1 MSDTGNVIACRPGC
15 YDLPLKDALEELSGL
30 GVHYAEVPPPADGDY
45 AALADMAK
53 GAGVAISSFG
63 TGCCLED
70 PEQVAA
76 LARCIEGAGA
86 IGTRIIFLS
95 AAMGAGAP
103 EDGIPVLRELAGKAH
118 AAGVTVSIETHE
130 PFGHNGE
137 TARRTI
143 EAVGVPGIGH
153 NFDTANVYYYNP
165 KGVDAVEELKK
176 VLPYVVS
183 VHLKESARGEPLS
196 FDFPALGEGIVDFPE
211 VFRLLG
217 ERGFRGPYT
226 MELEGP
232 LVDGLPT
239 DERSARI
246 KVCLDYLARIG
257 AA

>member
-1 MSDTGNVIACRPGC
+1 M
-15 YDLPLKDALEELSGL
+15 
-30 GVHYAEVPPPADGDY
+30 
-45 AALADMAK
+45 
-53 GAGVAISSFG
+53 
-63 TGCCLED
+63 
-70 PEQVAA
+70 
-76 LARCIEGAGA
+76 
-86 IGTRIIFLS
+86 
-95 AAMGAGAP
+95 
-103 EDGIPVLRELAGKAH
+103 
-118 AAGVTVSIETHE
+118 
-130 PFGHNGE
+130 
-137 TARRTI
+137 
-143 EAVGVPGIGH
+143 
-153 NFDTANVYYYNP
+153 
-165 KGVDAVEELKK
+165 
-176 VLPYVVS
+176 LPYVVS